1 MPSRRGL
8 EQALLW
14 LKNKMAEKDTLDAIN
29 AELTYNVIMDL
40 QKRRKAIG
48 ALYHRDR
55 MSKKKLME
63 ELRELEIRN
72 VTGQVY
78 EDAMEKYSKE
88 LIEKELNED

>member
-14 LKNKMAEKDTLDAIN
+14 LKNKMAEKDTLDAVN

-72 VTGQVY
+72 VTGQIY
-78 EDAMEKYSKE
+78 EDEMEKYSKE

>member
-29 AELTYNVIMDL
+29 AELTYNVVMDL

-55 MSKKKLME
+55 MSRKKLTE
-63 ELRELEIRN
+63 ELRELETRN
-72 VTGQVY
+72 AAGQTY
-78 EDAMEKYSKE
+78 EDEMERYSKE

>member
-40 QKRRKAIG
+40 QKRRKVIG

-55 MSKKKLME
+55 MSRKKMME
-63 ELRELEIRN
+63 ELRELETRN
-72 VTGQVY
+72 VTGRIY
-78 EDAMEKYSKE
+78 EDEMERYSKE